1 MTIDTDIEQSAMA
14 AAAEEAATVLRA
26 LANPSRLMLLCAL
39 VAAERTVSELEE
51 ALGLSQAYVS
61 QQLARLREEGLVA
74 ATRDGRMM
82 RYRLS
87 DPRVAPV
94 IGVLYEQF
102 CSGADSPK
110 ARMKPVSGRLHK

>member
-1 MTIDTDIEQSAMA
+1 MA
-14 AAAEEAATVLRA
+14 TAATEAAGVLRA
-26 LANPSRLMLLCAL
+26 LSNPSRLMLLCCL
-39 VAAERTVSELEE
+39 VERERTVGEMEE
-51 ALGLSQAYVS
+51 ELGLGQAYVS

-94 IGVLYEQF
+94 IHVLYENF
-102 CSGADSPK
+102 CPK
-110 ARMKPVSGRLHK
+110 AG